1 MTHTEKRIFINKMV
15 MGLST
20 LSAIIGIA
28 FLLWILTILIM
39 NGIDAINWNI
49 FIFEGA
55 PPGYEESGLKH
66 ALIGQAMLIGV
77 STIIGVPLGILAG
90 VYLSEYGGPKS
101 KLANLVRDISDIMMS
116 APSIVIG
123 VFVYAM
129 VIDPDSI
136 LYTNFVSAFL
146 IEYFEIQ
153 TLAGNFSGW
162 AGIIALTI
170 IMIPIIL
177 RTTDDMLQLVPTT
190 LREAAFALGAPKY
203 KVILQVVIRGAKTGI
218 LTGVLLGVARVS
230 GETAPLLFTSFN
242 DNFLNTDLSEPIAS
256 LTVTMFNY
264 ATSPYEDWQKLG
276 WAAAFILSMFILTLN
291 ILGRVVLIK
300 RKKK

>member
-1 MTHTEKRIFINKMV
+1 MTHTEKRILVNKIV
-15 MGLST
+15 MILSGLS
-20 LSAIIGIA
+20 AAIGIS
-28 FLLWILTILIM
+28 FLLWILSVLII
-39 NGIDAINWNI
+39 NGIDAIDWNI
-49 FIFEGA
+49 FVFEGA

-66 ALIGQAMLIGV
+66 ALIGQALLIGV
-77 STIIGVPLGILAG
+77 ATAIGVPLGILAG
-90 VYLSEYGGPKS
+90 TYLSEYGGLKS
-101 KLANLVRDISDIMMS
+101 KLANIIRDISDIMMS

-123 VFVYAM
+123 SFVYA
-129 VIDPDSI
+129 I
-136 LYTNFVSAFL
+136 LVAPF
-146 IEYFEIQ
+146 
-153 TLAGNFSGW
+153 GHFSGW
-162 AGIIALTI
+162 AGIVALSI

-203 KVILQVVIRGAKTGI
+203 KVIMQVVLRGAKTGI

-276 WAAAFILSMFILTLN
+276 WAAAFILSMFILGLN
-291 ILGRVVLIK
+291 ILGRLLLLTRKK
-300 RKKK
+300 RK

>member
-1 MTHTEKRIFINKMV
+1 MI
-15 MGLST
+15 LST
-20 LSAIIGIA
+20 LSAMVGIG
-28 FLLWILTILIM
+28 FLLWILTILVI

-66 ALIGQAMLIGV
+66 ALVGQALLIGM
-77 STIIGVPLGILAG
+77 STVIGVPLGILAG
-90 VYLSEYGGPKS
+90 TYLSEYGGLKS
-101 KLANLVRDISDIMMS
+101 KLANVIRDISDIMMS

-123 VFVYAM
+123 SFVYAVVVAPM
-129 VIDPDSI
+129 
-136 LYTNFVSAFL
+136 
-146 IEYFEIQ
+146 
-153 TLAGNFSGW
+153 GNFSGW
-162 AGIIALTI
+162 AGITALTI
-170 IMIPIIL
+170 IMVPIIL

-203 KVILQVVIRGAKTGI
+203 KVIMQVVIRGAKTGI

-242 DNFLNTDLSEPIAS
+242 DNFMSTDLSEPIAS

-276 WAAAFILSMFILTLN
+276 WAAAFILSMFILGLN
-291 ILGRVVLIK
+291 ILGRLLLIK
-300 RKKK
+300 RKSK